1 MSASVLTGLEPAAPL
16 RWFEALCAIPHG
28 SGHTDAISEFCLNFA
43 KERGLRCRRDNANNV
58 VIWQDAS
65 PGYEGHAPVILQGH
79 LDMVCEKEPDC
90 DIDFRTDG
98 LRLAVDGDRL
108 FARGTTLG
116 GDDGIAVAFALA
128 VLDDPALPHPP
139 LEVILTADEEIGL
152 LGAAALDPSGIEGRT
167 LLNMDSEEEG
177 ILTVSCAGGATV
189 TLSLPIRTAPADGL
203 SLFRL
208 ELGGLEGGHSGAE
221 IHKGR
226 GNANKLLGEALDRL
240 DCAAALRL
248 ASLSGGSKD
257 NVIPRNA
264 SALFA
269 APADAAP
276 ALATAAAG
284 FARALR
290 ERYPAEP
297 EVFVHLAAADGTA
310 QIWDRETT
318 ARALCLLREVPNGV
332 QTMSRDIEGLVETS
346 LNLGV
351 LRCGDGALELGFSVR
366 SSVDHDK
373 RFLLRLLEDL
383 AARRGVSY
391 SARGVYPAWEYKKDS
406 RLRELMVEVYEA
418 QYGQKPKVEAIH
430 AGLECGLFAGKLPGL
445 DSVSFGPEMSGVHT
459 ARETL
464 SLSSTARVWRYLLAV
479 LARL

>member
-1 MSASVLTGLEPAAPL
+1 MSATVLAGLEPAAPF

-28 SGHTDAISEFCLNFA
+28 SGRTEAIGEFCVNFA
-43 KERGLRCRRDNANNV
+43 KERGLRCRRDAAGNV
-58 VIWQDAS
+58 VIWKDAS
-65 PGYEGHAPVILQGH
+65 PGYEDHAPVILQGH
-79 LDMVCEKEPDC
+79 LDMVCEKDPDC
-90 DIDFRTDG
+90 DIDFQKDG

-108 FARGTTLG
+108 FAQGTTLG
-116 GDDGIAVAFALA
+116 GDDGIAAAYALA

-139 LEVILTADEEIGL
+139 LEVLLTADEEIGM
-152 LGAAALDPSGIEGRT
+152 LGAAALDTSGIEGRT
-167 LLNMDSEEEG
+167 LINLDSEEEG

-189 TLSLPIRTAPADGL
+189 TLSLPIRTAPADAL

-208 ELGGLEGGHSGAE
+208 ELGGLEGGHSGEE

-248 ASLSGGSKD
+248 AALSGGAKD

-269 APADAAP
+269 APAEAAP
-276 ALATAAAG
+276 ALGRAAEG
-284 FARALR
+284 FARVLR

-297 EVFVHLAAADGTA
+297 EVFVRLTAADGTA
-310 QIWDRETT
+310 PVWDRETT

-351 LRCGDGALELGFSVR
+351 LRCEDGALKLGFLVR
-366 SSVDHDK
+366 SSVDRDK
-373 RFLLRLLEDL
+373 QFLRRLLADL
-383 AARRGVSY
+383 AARRGAGY
-391 SARGVYPAWEYKKDS
+391 DERGVYPAWEYKKDS
-406 RLRELMVEVYEA
+406 RLRERMVEVYEA
-418 QYGQKPKVEAIH
+418 KFGQKPKIRAIH
-430 AGLECGLFAGKLPGL
+430 AGLECGLLAGKLPGL
-445 DSVSFGPEMSGVHT
+445 DSVSCGPDMSGVHT

-464 SLSSTARVWRYLLAV
+464 SLSSTARVWQYLLAV